1 MAANIW
7 TLLVFNLIGLVWSTS
22 YTLYRTISLHLGYE
36 GSYWV
41 ATMIS
46 LLGDLGEKAVSLTSF
61 SIYAVI
67 YFRQL

>member
-1 MAANIW
+1 MD
-7 TLLVFNLIGLVWSTS
+7 LIGLQS
-22 YTLYRTISLHLGYE
+22 YWFSVEYLLYAVETTISLLLGYE